1 MPSAAPRASTP
12 PDSPAQAPPTNRT
25 TACCSKNS
33 AKTPLEKRTAYYVCH
48 ATLSD
53 PQGNIRAEADGY
65 CHGRIR
71 FEPAGT
77 NGFGYDPL
85 FEIIEYH
92 RTFGELGQTVKE
104 ALSHRARAMQQ
115 LIPAMMPVSR

>member
-1 MPSAAPRASTP
+1 MLL
-12 PDSPAQAPPTNRT
+12 Q
-25 TACCSKNS
+25 KL

-71 FEPAGT
+71 LEPAGT
-77 NGFGYDPL
+77 GGFGYDPL
-85 FEIIEYH
+85 FEIVEYH
-92 RTFGELGQTVKE
+92 RTFGELGQSVKE
-104 ALSHRARAMQQ
+104 ALSHRARAIQQ
-115 LIPAMMPVSR
+115 LIPAMIRLVDNGTWVRQ